1 MDEAAILCPE
11 EVPNIYN
18 DAKKLQQTHEDPL
31 YYSGRFF
38 DKIIGKNYEEKELDG
53 QGDIVYHIISQYV
66 RSLLYGCN
74 HLHQSLA
81 RLLSVSFLELHRK
94 YINTTFYCKRAYCNV
109 PKKSRISVYGLG
121 TLNCWLSQQRDFR
134 VGV

>member
-1 MDEAAILCPE
+1 MCPE

-81 RLLSVSFLELHRK
+81 RLLSVSFLEVHRTS
-94 YINTTFYCKRAYCNV
+94 IQCFTTRDLILMFPKRAGYQCTAWA
-109 PKKSRISVYGLG
+109 L
-121 TLNCWLSQQRDFR
+121 
-134 VGV
+134 

>member
-81 RLLSVSFLELHRK
+81 RLLSVSFLELQH
-94 YINTTFYCKRAYCNV
+94 TFKCNF
-109 PKKSRISVYGLG
+109 
-121 TLNCWLSQQRDFR
+121 SQQESLL
-134 VGV
+134 